1 MVYLDYS
8 LTTPMSYEALDVY
21 NKTAKEYTGSLL
33 SNNKLGEKAKDLYK
47 RSLKNIADS
56 LSVME
61 SEIAFTS
68 GATEANN
75 LALIGTMMAN
85 HKQGNHLIVSKLE
98 HSSIYK
104 ICSYLEKLGFEI
116 SYVDNDE
123 EGLIDFEHLKS
134 LIREDTVLVSVCALN
149 DELGIRQPLKMIR
162 QIIKKENPNTLLHSD
177 IAQAVGKIA
186 INLHDV
192 DMASISSHKIFGP
205 TGIGLFYHSERI
217 KIYPLLFGSGINEL
231 VPTTLSLPS
240 IKSFEKA
247 LVLSLNDIDKK
258 EHFITRLNEKIC
270 NELSKYEN
278 LIINKTKYSIPH
290 ILSISL
296 KKLDANIIDK
306 MLSDEDIYIKT
317 THNEINPSVVAV
329 YNDVE
334 RSRETLRISLSHK
347 TTTEEINKFLNEFK
361 KVYNTVSLGKE

>member
-8 LTTPMSYEALDVY
+8 ATTPMSYEALDIY
-21 NKTAKEYTGSLL
+21 NKIAKDYPGDIS
-33 SNNKLGEKAKDLYK
+33 SCHKLGEKSKELFK
-47 RSLKNIADS
+47 RALKNIADTF
-56 LSVME
+56 SVME
-61 SEIAFTS
+61 SEVTFTS

-98 HSSIYK
+98 HSSVYK
-104 ICSYLEKLGFEI
+104 ICNYLEKIGFEV

-134 LIREDTVLVSVCALN
+134 LIREDTVLVSICALN

-162 QIIKKENPNTLLHSD
+162 QIIKKVNPNTYFHSD
-177 IAQAVGKIA
+177 IAGAIGKIA
-186 INLHDV
+186 INLHDI

-205 TGIGLFYHSERI
+205 KNIGIFYHSERI
-217 KIYPLLFGSGINEL
+217 KIYPLIFGVGIDDL
-231 VPTTLSLPS
+231 SPVTYSLPD
-240 IKSFEKA
+240 ILAFEKA
-247 LVLSLNDIDKK
+247 LMISLNDLDKK
-258 EHFITRLNEKIC
+258 EHFVARLNEKIS

-278 LIINKTKYSIPH
+278 ILLNKTKYTIPH

-306 MLSDEDIYIKT
+306 MLSEKEIYIKT
-317 THNEINPSVVAV
+317 LHNEINPSVVAV

-347 TTTEEINKFLNEFK
+347 TTTEEINKFLSEFK